1 MVEDNKNDCDLIVRH
16 LRRCGFTLRVWRVD
30 NGPELRRVLEQDS
43 WDIIITDHK
52 LPSLSGAEVLALI
65 RDIGLNIPT
74 LCVTGSVD
82 PAKLREVLDA
92 GPCELIS
99 KDDLTPLGAAV
110 TSALNRR
117 PAQSDPP
124 GRPKSGDDAVE

>member
-1 MVEDNKNDCDLIVRH
+1 
-16 LRRCGFTLRVWRVD
+16 
-30 NGPELRRVLEQDS
+30 PELRRVLEQDS

-52 LPSLSGAEVLALI
+52 LPSFSGAEVLALI

-74 LCVTGSVD
+74 LCVTGSAD

-124 GRPKSGDDAVE
+124 GRSRSGDDAVE